1 MASAVFV
8 MSWVYWGLAIFV
20 GRKIQGHYEKGNNKE
35 SWYTGTIQYFNKKLL
50 EYYVKFADGSF
61 DYIKFSD
68 IDGIEIVLLDP

>member
-1 MASAVFV
+1 MPKKLLKVQFS
-8 MSWVYWGLAIFV
+8 SISFV